1 MTRVVSWKRVCLNE
15 QCGGWIF
22 VLAEEGAEGGSSG
35 QEGEAGRAAQA
46 AQGKA
51 RANCQ
56 DRGNTGAA
64 ARRWPAEAATAYS
77 FWLLICFFHSL
88 VEE

>member
-1 MTRVVSWKRVCLNE
+1 MTRVVNWKRVCLNE

-46 AQGKA
+46 VQGKA
-51 RANCQ
+51 RAQ
-56 DRGNTGAA
+56 TVKIGAIQG
-64 ARRWPAEAATAYS
+64 RQLGVGLPKPQHGPP
-77 FWLLICFFHSL
+77 FGL
-88 VEE
+88 